1 MKWSKE
7 SEKDLI
13 EAFRETKEM
22 RFERE
27 GQRWGAVTYAFFNK
41 TGKMVSARAART
53 RITKI
58 KEREEIRER
67 YSRQGIL
74 PDITSDPS
82 PRDDAKALSQ
92 QLGALYSEVL
102 ALREDM
108 RAVSRK
114 LAEFTEEIHNV

>member
-1 MKWSKE
+1 
-7 SEKDLI
+7 
-13 EAFRETKEM
+13 
-22 RFERE
+22 
-27 GQRWGAVTYAFFNK
+27 
-41 TGKMVSARAART
+41 
-53 RITKI
+53 I